1 MKITELLDK
10 ATEPQFSF
18 EIIPP
23 KRGGSVQAIIDI
35 VESLV
40 ELDPPY
46 IDVTSHSAQVYYE
59 EQPDGAWKR
68 HIKRKRPGTL
78 GMCAAI
84 RGRFGIET
92 VPHLLCYGFSREE
105 SEDALIELNYL
116 GIQNVMALRGDDN
129 GYRKPLVNDRTR
141 NEYACDLVGQIS
153 EMNAGRYLEELMDS
167 AATDFCVGVAGY
179 PERHF
184 EAPNLTWDI
193 LNLKRKVD
201 AGAAYI
207 TTQMCFDS
215 TQIIEFEK
223 KCREVGITVPI
234 IPGLKILTN
243 KSQLQTLPRNFH
255 VEIPE
260 SLAAEVESA
269 KDSHVS
275 EIGIRWA
282 RKQCEE
288 LISAGFPNIHFYI
301 LMTAKHVKE
310 VVGPLRKMA

>member
-1 MKITELLDK
+1 MKITELLDN
-10 ATEPQFSF
+10 ATEPQFSY

-23 KRGGSVQAIIDI
+23 KRGGSINQLID
-35 VESLV
+35 VVDGLV
-40 ELDPPY
+40 DFEPPY
-46 IDVTSHSAQVYYE
+46 IDVTSHSAQVSYE
-59 EQPDGAWKR
+59 EQVDGSWKR
-68 HIKRKRPGTL
+68 HVKRKRPGTL

-129 GYRKPLVNDRTR
+129 GYRKPLVNDRSR
-141 NEYACDLVGQIS
+141 NEYAGHLVKQIS
-153 EMNAGRYLEELMDS
+153 DMNAGRYLEDLMDS
-167 AATDFCVGVAGY
+167 SPTDFCVGVAGY

-184 EAPNLTWDI
+184 EAPNLTRDI

-215 TQIIEFEK
+215 QQIIEFEK

-234 IPGLKILTN
+234 VPGLKIMTSKAQL
-243 KSQLQTLPRNFH
+243 KSLPRNFFI
-255 VEIPE
+255 EIPE
-260 SLAAEVESA
+260 LLAAEVEAA
-269 KDSHVS
+269 KDEHVA
-275 EIGIRWA
+275 EIGIAWA
-282 RKQCEE
+282 KKQSED
-288 LISAGFPNIHFYI
+288 LINAGFPNIHFYL
-301 LMTAKHVKE
+301 LMTSKYVRD